1 MSCVS
6 FSPLRSFFEELRK
19 HVEHLE
25 ASAAVLIVLEGP
37 SQSSPRLGDH
47 VELETKRLGGAIH
60 VGHGRPRQGQR
71 VARVQAVGVDSLRTD
86 LAEVPKASAR
96 PAQKVA
102 LIGADRLA
110 CGLKIMA
117 RFEEARLERAF
128 GMSLQ

>member
-1 MSCVS
+1 M
-6 FSPLRSFFEELRK
+6 
-19 HVEHLE
+19 
-25 ASAAVLIVLEGP
+25 
-37 SQSSPRLGDH
+37 
-47 VELETKRLGGAIH
+47 
-60 VGHGRPRQGQR
+60 
-71 VARVQAVGVDSLRTD
+71 QAVGVDSLRTD